1 MDKRFLYGSM
11 ALGLLLTACKS
22 DDLIIDEGTGNGVAN
37 TDRTLYVSMAIKGDS
52 PSTRAAADN
61 GNPDENIDFADGNNE
76 SAVQNAYFVFYDANG
91 NVVGDY
97 VSITLNDSNLGTDAS
112 TGTVEKYYKSVVSVG
127 LRKGENIPTQ
137 VVCYINPTTPTDL
150 TRPLY
155 EIQSVTRAEVTRNV
169 ERETYFP
176 MSNSVYYDKTGEAMP
191 VIAQP
196 IKEGQLFDTAQEAE
210 AATDGNVIELWV
222 ERYAAKLAFTYN
234 AQNIEDYTTTSTVY
248 ATDGTVSEPEVK
260 LTFIPERWA
269 LNAEAKETYVIKSF
283 RQSSATGALMNE
295 NFTFAAADATINA
308 TINGT
313 TGNWA
318 WNNPAYHRSYWA
330 CSPAYFTEVYPEV
343 ASDVD
348 DSKLHQKYYSYKELA
363 AGSGFAADVTTPQYF
378 KETTVGRRA
387 LDSENPQAA
396 VASVILVGH
405 YELSVAGGNAVKTA
419 FYTYSRGKAAD
430 KPGVYFP
437 AVTGSANSTV
447 AGGGSMLMRFFQ
459 ELTCLYKLENGVY
472 VRYNPNNAADL
483 AVMVNALGIAR
494 PSDAVIGDMK
504 VPSRYLTLQL
514 NGNNLDQI
522 YVANGDGYKAIT
534 TAETAAG
541 NEITL
546 TQANQVLMQQVQ
558 FCNYYAST
566 EAATET
572 QGGKAYFNIPVL
584 HYGWY
589 RQSNEHDVT
598 SAIDWENL
606 QVGDL
611 GVVRN
616 HSYTV
621 NVSAIKGLGTA
632 ISDYEAPIVPPADTK
647 DQYVSYKVNILK
659 WAVVPA
665 QNVELK

>member
-1 MDKRFLYGSM
+1 M

-22 DDLIIDEGTGNGVAN
+22 DDLIIDESTGNGVAN

-52 PSTRAAADN
+52 PSTRAAAND
-61 GNPDENIDFADGNNE
+61 GNPVEGTDFADGTNE
-76 SAVQNAYFVFYDANG
+76 SGVQNAYFVFYDGNG

-97 VSITLNDSNLGTDAS
+97 VSITLNDSNLGTDLS

-169 ERETYFP
+169 DGTTYFP
-176 MSNSVYYDKTGEAMP
+176 MSNSVYYNAEGEAMP

-196 IKEGQLFDTAQEAE
+196 IKEGQLFDTAEDAE
-210 AATDGNVIELWV
+210 KATDGNVIELWV

-269 LNAEAKETYVIKSF
+269 LNAEATETYVIKSF
-283 RQSSATGALMNE
+283 RMPSATGALMNE
-295 NFTFAAADATINA
+295 NYTFTAADAA
-308 TINGT
+308 INGT
-313 TGNWA
+313 NGDWI
-318 WNNPAYHRSYWA
+318 WNNAGYHRSYWA
-330 CSPAYFTEVYPEV
+330 CSPAYFTEKYPEV

-348 DSKLHQKYYSYKELA
+348 DTMLHQKYYTYEELA
-363 AGSGFAADVTTPQYF
+363 GGAGFAANVTTPQYF

-387 LDSENPQAA
+387 LESGNPQAA

-405 YELSVAGGNAVKTA
+405 YELTVGGGDAVKTA

-459 ELTCLYKLENGVY
+459 ELTCLYKFENGVY
-472 VRYNPNNAADL
+472 VRYNPNNSNDL
-483 AVMVNALGIAR
+483 AVLVNALGITR
-494 PSDAVIGDMK
+494 PSNDVIGDMK

-514 NGNNLDQI
+514 NGKDLDKI
-522 YVANGDGYKAIT
+522 YIANGDGYKAIAT
-534 TAETAAG
+534 TVTAADK
-541 NEITL
+541 EITL

-589 RQSNEHDVT
+589 RHSNDHDAT

-616 HSYTV
+616 HSYSV
-621 NVSAIKGLGTA
+621 NVSAIKGLATA